1 MMNWLVRSVRGQRRQ
16 PAAQRR
22 SFQRWARK
30 PLFGPRN
37 GWRLRG
43 EQLGHSAPLR
53 RAVGTAAAAH
63 RGHCRGTSGRHPKPR
78 AGFRP
83 GSAASLPIQVEGSAA
98 GLATPN
104 SLGFSPA
111 QIQNAYGF
119 NQIPGLTDGNY
130 NDAGRTQTIAIVLW
144 GNNPN
149 IRSDVEQFDESYNIG
164 GSTGDPTDTS
174 FLCVVNQ
181 SGSSTELPT
190 DNPAGSPVSI
200 EAALDVESAHAMA
213 PGAKILFVEANSN
226 NPADTQT
233 AVMYAAQQPNVS
245 VVSMSYGGGEGSN
258 DLTWNTA
265 YTTPP
270 EHELN
275 GTLEGVAF
283 VAASGDYGAPPV
295 YPSSSPNV
303 LAVGGT
309 VLTINPDGS
318 TSQAGWVGSGGGISI
333 EEQPSYQEGVVSQSA
348 NNRATPDVAY
358 ASAGVNTSKIG
369 VNTYY
374 SVGVGFNV
382 YNSYSPTPGW
392 IMVGGTSAGTP
403 QWAALIAIVDQQRVA
418 QNTPTLDGP
427 SQLLPALYQTYTN
440 ASPTGT
446 NPFTDIVSGVSDTF
460 VTNSIGQHIDTGKAN
475 LSAGPGYDLVTGLG
489 TPRAQYLV
497 PYLVAYGVT
506 PGKPTPST
514 GLATPGRMPRAT
526 TIGTSPATGPRSIP

>member
-1 MMNWLVRSVRGQRRQ
+1 M
-16 PAAQRR
+16 
-22 SFQRWARK
+22 
-30 PLFGPRN
+30 
-37 GWRLRG
+37 
-43 EQLGHSAPLR
+43 
-53 RAVGTAAAAH
+53 
-63 RGHCRGTSGRHPKPR
+63 
-78 AGFRP
+78 
-83 GSAASLPIQVEGSAA
+83 
-98 GLATPN
+98 
-104 SLGFSPA
+104 
-111 QIQNAYGF
+111 
-119 NQIPGLTDGNY
+119 
-130 NDAGRTQTIAIVLW
+130 
-144 GNNPN
+144 
-149 IRSDVEQFDESYNIG
+149 
-164 GSTGDPTDTS
+164 
-174 FLCVVNQ
+174 
-181 SGSSTELPT
+181 
-190 DNPAGSPVSI
+190 
-200 EAALDVESAHAMA
+200 
-213 PGAKILFVEANSN
+213 
-226 NPADTQT
+226 
-233 AVMYAAQQPNVS
+233 
-245 VVSMSYGGGEGSN
+245 
-258 DLTWNTA
+258 
-265 YTTPP
+265 
-270 EHELN
+270 
-275 GTLEGVAF
+275 
-283 VAASGDYGAPPV
+283 
-295 YPSSSPNV
+295 

-348 NNRATPDVAY
+348 NNRATPNVAY

-506 PGKPTPST
+506 PAQTNTIYWTGDAGEDAQGDYNWDQPGNWSTVDPLKDNVPQDILPGPSDNVVID
-514 GLATPGRMPRAT
+514 LPGAVVVHSDDT
-526 TIGTSPATGPRSIP
+526 YDIVSSLTVTSPMAYLILGGGTLDLSGSGSDGTFDVPGVVDFADGAYGKVYLTGGVLANADVTQDTGIAVLVLRPWQ